1 MTIRTP
7 PAWGLEELNHAVRSI
22 GSSRPEEYW
31 SHAQREGDVPA
42 VRRLRFADLKESI
55 AMGWEDFGAY
65 RTDVVFLC
73 VIYPLVGLI
82 LARLAFG
89 YEMVPLLFPL
99 ASGFALVGPFAGVGL
114 NEMSRRRE
122 EGMESRWY
130 NTFAVIGS
138 PAIGKILL
146 LGAILVGIFLFWM
159 IVAQLLYIVTLG
171 PHPPVSISQFAH
183 DVLHTSAGWTMI
195 VVGIGL
201 GFLFAV
207 LVLAISVVSF
217 PMLLDRNVPLDVA
230 VRTSMRVATAN
241 PGIMAAWGVIIA
253 AALVVG
259 SIPVLLGLVIVM
271 PVLGHATW
279 HLYRHAVGP

>member
-1 MTIRTP
+1 MRRPVHHAWKVAAVIFVVLLAAAGVRATP
-7 PAWGLEELNHAVRSI
+7 SV
-22 GSSRPEEYW
+22 
-31 SHAQREGDVPA
+31 
-42 VRRLRFADLKESI
+42 
-55 AMGWEDFGAY
+55 
-65 RTDVVFLC
+65 
-73 VIYPLVGLI
+73 LI
-82 LARLAFG
+82 
-89 YEMVPLLFPL
+89 VPLEQEFGWNRALISSAVSVNL
-99 ASGFALVGPFAGVGL
+99 VLYGLVGPFAGVGL

-259 SIPVLLGLVIVM
+259 SIPLLVGLVVVM